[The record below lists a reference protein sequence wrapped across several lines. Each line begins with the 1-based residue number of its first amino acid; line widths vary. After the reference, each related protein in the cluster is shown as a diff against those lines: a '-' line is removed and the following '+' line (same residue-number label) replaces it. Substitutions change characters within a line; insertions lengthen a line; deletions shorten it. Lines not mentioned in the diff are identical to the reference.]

1 MMKSWFSGIFGFF
14 FSRAVIAVM
23 SFAVVL
29 LLILLPFFKTQL
41 LQMVESQGQT
51 FANSTIAA
59 TTTNLYTES
68 YGDVIEYLNKVLKDT
83 NNILFVV
90 ITNNQGTD
98 IVVSKDEWHETKD
111 LFKHEEV
118 NLKANQGALHFEINP
133 VTKQPCFLYH
143 KVIEIG
149 GVPWGMLTVGM
160 SDLQYQFIKQQYT
173 LIVGSVSTVLVFVLL
188 LLFYRSS
195 KKIRTEIAIL
205 SATGQELKM
214 GNLGARALED
224 GAGEIG
230 TLSKA
235 INIMAINLQEKTHR
249 IQQLAQ
255 IVEQT
260 NDVFVLFDATLNVVF
275 VNEAIQ
281 ALTGYPS
288 THFSGMTMVAF
299 SETLKINMEDM
310 LYELDQNPHQSK
322 SSPTRDMVVVRKD
335 AVLVDVE
342 LRLEVIVNEENQ
354 DTNFLV
360 VLSNIATRKVM
371 EKELHQLAFYDK
383 LTELPNRRMFMDSL
397 KKMIKKCERDKN
409 AFALLFMDLDNFKLI
424 NDTQGH
430 EIGDVYLTQIA
441 NRLRAKF
448 RGNDIIAR
456 LGGDEFTILISDV
469 SDEKH
474 VNKIAEK
481 LIRDLAAKPLDLGGS
496 LLTISTSLG
505 VAMYP
510 QHGLDSD
517 TLLRHA
523 DIAMYAAKKLGKGR
537 FAFFKEEMNDN
548 LRGTIEI
555 EQDLKEALHL
565 GNQIKLHYQ
574 PIIHLKTKEL
584 VGVEALVRWE
594 HPVKGYI
601 SPAEFIPI
609 AERSDLIVSLSDYLL
624 DVAFKQVRAWSSQ
637 HSALYMS
644 VNISV
649 RLFESPD
656 FIKKLAYVLDS
667 YNVNAEQIQLEF
679 TESIM
684 LNMHQSTIDCF
695 EQLKGMG
702 FKIAIDDFGTGYSS
716 LGYIH
721 KLPIDVIKIDQSFV
735 QGMLGSKKTNSIVS
749 AIVKLSNNL
758 EIKTIAEGV
767 ETVDQVERL
776 LQHQCEYGQG
786 YLYDKALPLE
796 AFEAKYFNQDRKLS
810 LVVSH

>member
-14 FSRAVIAVM
+14 FSRAAIAVI
-23 SFAVVL
+23 SFAIIL
-29 LLILLPFFKTQL
+29 LLILLPFFKKQL
-41 LQMVESQGQT
+41 LQMVESQGRT

-68 YGDVIEYLNKVLKDT
+68 YGDVIEYLNKVLRDT
-83 NNILFVV
+83 DNILFVV
-90 ITNNQGTD
+90 ITNSKGSD
-98 IVVSKDEWHETKD
+98 IVVTKNEWHETSH
-111 LFKHEEV
+111 LFKDETSHLGMAEEV
-118 NLKANQGALHFEINP
+118 LHFEINP
-133 VTKQPCFLYH
+133 VTNQPCFMYH

-160 SDLQYQFIKQQYT
+160 SDRQYQFIKQQYT
-173 LIVGSVSTVLVFVLL
+173 LIVATVSTTLVFVLL

-195 KKIRTEIAIL
+195 KKIRTEIATL
-205 SATGQELKM
+205 SATGLELQR

-235 INIMAINLQEKTHR
+235 INIMAINLQEKTNR

-260 NDVFVLFDATLNVVF
+260 NDVFVLFDSTLKVVF

-281 ALTGYPS
+281 EVTGYS
-288 THFSGMTMVAF
+288 SHHFVGMTLMAF
-299 SETLKINMEDM
+299 ADTLKMNIDDM
-310 LYELDQNPHQSK
+310 LHELDYEQLSGKNTS
-322 SSPTRDMVVVRKD
+322 TKD
-335 AVLVDVE
+335 LVLVKKDGLHVDVE
-342 LRLEVIVNEENQ
+342 LRLELIVNEASHEP
-354 DTNFLV
+354 NFLI
-360 VLSNIATRKVM
+360 VLSNIASRKVM

-383 LTELPNRRMFMDSL
+383 LTDLPNRRMFMDYL
-397 KKMIKKCERDKN
+397 RTMIKKSERNKKS
-409 AFALLFMDLDNFKLI
+409 FALFFMDLDNFKLI

-430 EIGDVYLTQIA
+430 EVGDVFLTQIA
-441 NRLRAKF
+441 NRLRMKF

-469 SDEKH
+469 SDEH
-474 VNKIAEK
+474 HIHNIAEK
-481 LIRDLAAKPLDLGGS
+481 LISDLASKPLELGGTKLS
-496 LLTISTSLG
+496 ISTSLG
-505 VAMYP
+505 VAIYP
-510 QHGLDSD
+510 KDGLDSD

-523 DIAMYAAKKLGKGR
+523 DIAMYAAKKSGKSR
-537 FAFFKEEMNDN
+537 FAFFKEEMNDS

-555 EQDLKEALHL
+555 EHDLKEALHL
-565 GNQIKLHYQ
+565 GNQIKLFYQ

-584 VGVEALVRWE
+584 VGVEALVRWQ
-594 HPVKGYI
+594 HPVKGFI
-601 SPAEFIPI
+601 SPLEFIPI

-624 DVAFKQVRAWSSQ
+624 DVAFKQVRNWNNLAST
-637 HSALYMS
+637 LYMS

-649 RLFESPD
+649 RLFESPE
-656 FIKKLAYVLDS
+656 FVKKIAYVLDS
-667 YNVNAEQIQLEF
+667 YGVRAEQIQLEF

-684 LNMHQSTIDCF
+684 LDMQQSTIDRF

-735 QGMLGSKKTNSIVS
+735 QGMLDSKKTNSIVA

-758 EIKTIAEGV
+758 DIKTIAEGV
-767 ETVDQVERL
+767 ETNEQVERL
-776 LQHQCEYGQG
+776 MQHQCEYGQG
-786 YLYDKALPLE
+786 YLYDKALSLE
-796 AFEAKYFNQDRKLS
+796 EFEAKYLTKDRKLT
-810 LVVSH
+810 LVINN

>member
-1 MMKSWFSGIFGFF
+1 
-14 FSRAVIAVM
+14 
-23 SFAVVL
+23 
-29 LLILLPFFKTQL
+29 
-41 LQMVESQGQT
+41 
-51 FANSTIAA
+51 
-59 TTTNLYTES
+59 
-68 YGDVIEYLNKVLKDT
+68 
-83 NNILFVV
+83 
-90 ITNNQGTD
+90 
-98 IVVSKDEWHETKD
+98 
-111 LFKHEEV
+111 
-118 NLKANQGALHFEINP
+118 
-133 VTKQPCFLYH
+133 
-143 KVIEIG
+143 
-149 GVPWGMLTVGM
+149 
-160 SDLQYQFIKQQYT
+160 
-173 LIVGSVSTVLVFVLL
+173 
-188 LLFYRSS
+188 
-195 KKIRTEIAIL
+195 
-205 SATGQELKM
+205 
-214 GNLGARALED
+214 
-224 GAGEIG
+224 
-230 TLSKA
+230 
-235 INIMAINLQEKTHR
+235 
-249 IQQLAQ
+249 
-255 IVEQT
+255 
-260 NDVFVLFDATLNVVF
+260 
-275 VNEAIQ
+275 
-281 ALTGYPS
+281 
-288 THFSGMTMVAF
+288 
-299 SETLKINMEDM
+299 
-310 LYELDQNPHQSK
+310 
-322 SSPTRDMVVVRKD
+322 
-335 AVLVDVE
+335 
-342 LRLEVIVNEENQ
+342 
-354 DTNFLV
+354 
-360 VLSNIATRKVM
+360 
-371 EKELHQLAFYDK
+371 
-383 LTELPNRRMFMDSL
+383 MFMDSL

-510 QHGLDSD
+510 QDGLDSD

-523 DIAMYAAKKLGKGR
+523 DIAMYAAKKSGKGR

-548 LRGTIEI
+548 LRVTIEI

-574 PIIHLKTKEL
+574 PIIHIKTKEL

-624 DVAFKQVRAWSSQ
+624 DVAFKQVRAWSGQ

-684 LNMHQSTIDCF
+684 LNMYQSTIDRF

-702 FKIAIDDFGTGYSS
+702 FKVAIDDFGTGYSS

-767 ETVDQVERL
+767 ETVEQVERL

-796 AFEAKYFNQDRKLS
+796 AFEAKYFNQDHKLT